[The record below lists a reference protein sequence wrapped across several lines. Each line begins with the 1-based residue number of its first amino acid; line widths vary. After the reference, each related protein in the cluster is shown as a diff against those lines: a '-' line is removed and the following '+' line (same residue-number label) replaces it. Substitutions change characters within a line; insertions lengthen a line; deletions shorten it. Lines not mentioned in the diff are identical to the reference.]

1 MNRRQ
6 ILPALGVVLAL
17 LVVGYAAGLFAP
29 LLTTGGYQPVAGPT
43 ATPTEH
49 GDGGPTATA
58 TPYADGYTRTSVTI
72 TDGETNATLGSVR
85 AAVAETGQQKYT
97 GLSKTESLPENRGML
112 FPYDGAADRT
122 YVMRG
127 MDFGIDI
134 VYIDANGTITEI
146 HHAPEPP
153 EGEDG
158 EQYRYPGYGQYV
170 LELNYEWTTRHD
182 VQVGDTVRLGEW

>member
-6 ILPALGVVLAL
+6 ILPALGLLLAL
-17 LVVGYAAGLFAP
+17 AVVGYAAGLFTP

-43 ATPTEH
+43 ATQA
-49 GDGGPTATA
+49 DDSTATS
-58 TPYADGYTRTSVTI
+58 TPYADGYARTPVTVR
-72 TDGETNATLGSVR
+72 DGETNATLGSVR
-85 AAVAETGQQKYT
+85 VAVAETRDQKIT
-97 GLSKTESLPENRGML
+97 GLSKTASLPEDRGML
-112 FPYDGAADRT
+112 FPYNAPADRT

-134 VYIDANGTITEI
+134 IYIDSDGRITKI

-158 EQYRYPGYGQYV
+158 EQYEYPGYGQYV
-170 LELNYEWTTRHD
+170 LEVNYEWTTRHD
-182 VQVGDTVRLGEW
+182 VEEGDRVDIDEW